1 MNKLLIGGGVVLALG
16 VVGAAVVGPN
26 YLGGKI
32 EAVTRAQ
39 LTSAVDKP
47 FKAELVKY
55 ERGTRSSEVEI
66 KLGLDASCMAAH
78 AGADK
83 TAATPAATAAASP
96 SAEQAENDVFLLY
109 RAHLNHGPFAGGL
122 NAASYT
128 GELLLPPAMQAK
140 YEEATGQKV
149 LASFTGTY
157 GFSGSSNETITI
169 PKFDVK
175 MDKEA
180 GAESGKLQFLG
191 ATLDAKSDAEGKKMT
206 LAGNMPGAV
215 FESKE
220 AKVTLGASDFTAKLN
235 RIAPGI
241 WESESSG
248 KLKDIVAM
256 GGDKPMFKLEGF
268 TFSGANTLD
277 DKKMMTS
284 KVNMAIAKIGAGDS
298 KKEYTNAV
306 YEFVIN
312 NLAAEPMAR
321 ISAVQNCGMVPVLN
335 ALMGSKAAK
344 TGLAGLVESSEAINA
359 NSEATFKTMLA
370 DYKLIAAGNP
380 SVDIKKISV
389 MTPEGL
395 VDVNGQVKL
404 AGILES
410 DWSTPMLLLQR
421 LDATANVTFPSQL
434 IPEAM
439 QLMVTKSVTDGFATQ
454 KDKQLS
460 TTLKWSQ
467 GKGTLNGKPIEKMM
481 SGG

>member
-39 LTSAVDKP
+39 LASTVDKP

-55 ERGTRSSEVEI
+55 ERGARSSEVEI
-66 KLGLDASCMAAH
+66 KLGLDASCMAAN

-83 TAATPAATAAASP
+83 TAATPAATAAARP
-96 SAEQAENDVFLLY
+96 AAEQAGNDVFLLY

-180 GAESGKLQFLG
+180 GTESGKLQFLG
-191 ATLDAKSDAEGKKMT
+191 ATLDVKSDAEGKKMT
-206 LAGNMPGAV
+206 LAANMPGAV

-335 ALMGSKAAK
+335 ALLGSKAAK

-389 MTPEGL
+389 MKPEGL

-439 QLMVTKSVTDGFATQ
+439 QLMVTKSVTDGFATK

>member
-16 VVGAAVVGPN
+16 AVGAAVVGPN

-32 EAVTRAQ
+32 EAVTKAQ
-39 LTSAVDKP
+39 LATAIDKP

-55 ERGTRSSEVEI
+55 ERSARSSEVEI
-66 KLGLDASCMAAH
+66 KLGLDASCLGAN

-83 TAATPAATAAASP
+83 TSAAPATPAGA
-96 SAEQAENDVFLLY
+96 QAGDDVFLLY
-109 RAHLNHGPFAGGL
+109 RARLNHGPFAGGL

-128 GELLLPPAMQAK
+128 GELLLPPALQAK

-149 LASFTGTY
+149 LATFTGTY
-157 GFSGSSNETITI
+157 GFGGASNQTITM
-169 PKFDVK
+169 PKFEVK

-180 GAESGKLQFLG
+180 GRLQFLG
-191 ATLDAKSDAEGKKMT
+191 ATVDAKSDADGTKMSYAANLT
-206 LAGNMPGAV
+206 GAIM
-215 FESKE
+215 ESKE
-220 AKVTLGASDFTAKLN
+220 GKFTLGATDFNAKLN

-248 KLKDIVAM
+248 KLKDVVAM
-256 GGDKPMFKLEGF
+256 NGDKPLFKLEGLS
-268 TFSGANTLD
+268 FSGVNTVN
-277 DKKMMTS
+277 DKKMMTT
-284 KVNMAIAKIGAGDS
+284 KVSLSLAKISADNN

-321 ISAVQNCGMVPVLN
+321 ISAAQNCSLVPVLQ
-335 ALMGSKAAK
+335 ALMGSKA
-344 TGLAGLVESSEAINA
+344 GLAGLAESSQAINT

-370 DYKLIAAGNP
+370 DYKLIAAADP
-380 SVDIKKISV
+380 SIEIKKMSV

-395 VDVNGQVKL
+395 VDLNGQMKL
-404 AGILES
+404 AGIVES
-410 DWSTPMLLLQR
+410 DWATPMQLLQR
-421 LDATANVTFPSQL
+421 LDATANVTFPSPL

-439 QLMVTKSVTDGFATQ
+439 QLMVTKSVTGGFATQ
-454 KDKQLS
+454 KEKQVS

-467 GKGTLNGKPIEKMM
+467 GKGTLNGKAIEKMM

>member
-16 VVGAAVVGPN
+16 AVGAAVVGPN

-39 LTSAVDKP
+39 LASAVDKP

-55 ERGTRSSEVEI
+55 ERNARSSEVEV
-66 KLGLDASCMAAH
+66 KLGLDASCM
-78 AGADK
+78 GAQGS
-83 TAATPAATAAASP
+83 TAAATD
-96 SAEQAENDVFLLY
+96 AGKDVFLLY

-128 GELLLPPAMQAK
+128 GELLLPPALQAK

-149 LASFTGTY
+149 LATFTGTY
-157 GFSGSSNETITI
+157 GFSGSSNETITM
-169 PKFDVK
+169 PKFDIK
-175 MDKEA
+175 LDKDTNKD
-180 GAESGKLQFLG
+180 SGKLQFLG
-191 ATLDAKSDAEGKKMT
+191 ATVDVKSDAEGKKMT
-206 LAGNMPGAV
+206 VEANLPGAV

-220 AKVTLGASDFTAKLN
+220 AKVTLGASDFTAKLK
-235 RIAPGI
+235 RIAAGI

-248 KLKDIVAM
+248 KLKDVVAT

-268 TFSGANTLD
+268 SFSGANTLD

-284 KVNMAIAKIGAGDS
+284 KVNMAVAKISGRDS

-321 ISAVQNCGMVPVLN
+321 ISAVQNCGMVSVLH
-335 ALMGSKAAK
+335 ALLGSKAGSS
-344 TGLAGLVESSEAINA
+344 GLAGLAESSQAINA

-370 DYKLIAAGNP
+370 DYKLIAAANP

-410 DWSTPMLLLQR
+410 DWNSPMLLLQR
-421 LDATANVTFPSQL
+421 VDATANVTFPSTL
-434 IPEAM
+434 IPEPM

-467 GKGTLNGKPIEKMM
+467 GKGTLNGKPIEKMLA
-481 SGG
+481 GG

>member
-16 VVGAAVVGPN
+16 IVSAAVVGPN

-32 EAVTRAQ
+32 EAVTKAQ
-39 LTSAVDKP
+39 LATAVDKP

-55 ERGTRSSEVEI
+55 ERHARSSEVEI
-66 KLGLDASCMAAH
+66 KLGLDATCLDTH
-78 AGADK
+78 TGADK
-83 TAATPAATAAASP
+83 TAVA
-96 SAEQAENDVFLLY
+96 QGGNDAFLLY

-128 GELLLPPAMQAK
+128 GELLLPPALQAK
-140 YEEATGQKV
+140 YENATGQKV
-149 LASFTGTY
+149 LATFAGTY
-157 GFSGSSNETITI
+157 GFGGASTQTITM

-175 MDKEA
+175 MDENT
-180 GAESGKLQFLG
+180 GKLQFLG
-191 ATLDAKSDAEGKKMT
+191 ATVDAKSDADGTKMSYVAN
-206 LAGNMPGAV
+206 LPGAIL
-215 FESKE
+215 ESKE
-220 AKVTLGASDFTAKLN
+220 GKLTLGTTDFNAKLN
-235 RIAPGI
+235 RVAPGI

-248 KLKDIVAM
+248 KLKDVVAM
-256 GGDKPMFKLEGF
+256 NGDKPLFKLEGLS
-268 TFSGANTLD
+268 FSGVNTLD
-277 DKKMMTS
+277 DKKLMTS
-284 KVNMAIAKIGAGDS
+284 KVNLSLAKMSAGDN

-321 ISAVQNCGMVPVLN
+321 ISTVQNCGMVHMLQS
-335 ALMGSKAAK
+335 LIKDKADFA
-344 TGLAGLVESSEAINA
+344 AIAASTQAMDDNNKA
-359 NSEATFKTMLA
+359 SYKTMLA
-370 DYKLIAAGNP
+370 DYKLIAAANP
-380 SVDIKKISV
+380 SLEIKKMSV

-395 VDVNGQVKL
+395 VDVNGQLKL

-410 DWSTPMLLLQR
+410 DWTTPMLLLQR
-421 LDATANVTFPSQL
+421 LDATANVTFPSPL

-439 QLMVTKSVTDGFATQ
+439 QLMATKSVTDGFATQ

-467 GKGTLNGKPIEKMM
+467 GRGTLNGKPIEKMM

>member
-1 MNKLLIGGGVVLALG
+1 MNKLIIGGGVVLALG

-55 ERGTRSSEVEI
+55 ERGARSSEVEI
-66 KLGLDASCMAAH
+66 KLGLDASGMAAIS
-78 AGADK
+78 GADK
-83 TAATPAATAAASP
+83 TATAPAASP
-96 SAEQAENDVFLLY
+96 SAEPAGSDVFLLY

-128 GELLLPPAMQAK
+128 GELLLPPALQAK

-149 LASFTGTY
+149 LATVTGTY
-157 GFSGSSNETITI
+157 GFSGSSNETIAV

-191 ATLDAKSDAEGKKMT
+191 ATMDVKSDAEGKKMT

-220 AKVTLGASDFTAKLN
+220 ARVTLGSTDFTAKLN

-248 KLKDIVAM
+248 KLKDMVAM
-256 GGDKPMFKLEGF
+256 GGDKPMFKLEGL

-335 ALMGSKAAK
+335 ALLGSKAAK
-344 TGLAGLVESSEAINA
+344 TGLAGLAESSEAINA

-380 SVDIKKISV
+380 SIDIKKISV

-395 VDVNGQVKL
+395 VDVNGQIKM

>member
-1 MNKLLIGGGVVLALG
+1 MNKLLIGGGVALALSI
-16 VVGAAVVGPN
+16 VGAAVVGPN

-32 EAVTRAQ
+32 EAVTKAQ
-39 LTSAVDKP
+39 LTTAVDKP

-55 ERGTRSSEVEI
+55 ERGARSSEVEI
-66 KLGLDASCMAAH
+66 KIGLDASCMASNV
-78 AGADK
+78 GVDK
-83 TAATPAATAAASP
+83 TATTPAAVEAG
-96 SAEQAENDVFLLY
+96 NDVFLLY
-109 RAHLNHGPFAGGL
+109 RAHLSHGPFAGGL

-128 GELLLPPAMQAK
+128 GELLLPPALQAK

-149 LASFTGTY
+149 LAMITGTY
-157 GFSGSSNETITI
+157 GFSGSSDETITV

-175 MDKEA
+175 MDKDASKET
-180 GAESGKLQFLG
+180 GKLQFLG
-191 ATLDAKSDAEGKKMT
+191 VTMDVKSDAEGKKMM
-206 LAGNMPGAV
+206 LSGNMPGAV

-220 AKVTLGASDFTAKLN
+220 AKVTLGAFDFTAKLN

-248 KLKDIVAM
+248 KLKDLVAM
-256 GGDKPMFKLEGF
+256 GGEKPMFKLEGF

-298 KKEYTNAV
+298 KKEYTNAA
-306 YEFVIN
+306 YDFVIN

-321 ISAVQNCGMVPVLN
+321 ISAMQNCGMVPVLN
-335 ALMGSKAAK
+335 ALLGSKSTKSGFA
-344 TGLAGLVESSEAINA
+344 GLAESSQAINM

-380 SVDIKKISV
+380 SLDIKKISV

-404 AGILES
+404 ADILES
-410 DWSTPMLLLQR
+410 DWASPMMLIQR

-439 QLMVTKSVTDGFATQ
+439 QLMVTKSVADGFATQ